1 MWILCMP
8 KRDPYASVATT
19 TVRGTRDFRRCEA
32 GHTMCTHS
40 YYEYRFGIRKM
51 NYILCVIN
59 YFLVADVYLI
69 PFSKWSSSLSC
80 GKQSPTDELWRP
92 TNDESD
98 LCVQHRCEYIR
109 HELIEN
115 SNVGDR
121 GGPEPEWIT
130 TKNPNSQP
138 WRTDYDMIF
147 GWPIATKS

>member
-69 PFSKWSSSLSC
+69 YVAFFFFFRSFARCCSS
-80 GKQSPTDELWRP
+80 D
-92 TNDESD
+92 
-98 LCVQHRCEYIR
+98 HR
-109 HELIEN
+109 H
-115 SNVGDR
+115 
-121 GGPEPEWIT
+121 
-130 TKNPNSQP
+130 
-138 WRTDYDMIF
+138 
-147 GWPIATKS
+147 